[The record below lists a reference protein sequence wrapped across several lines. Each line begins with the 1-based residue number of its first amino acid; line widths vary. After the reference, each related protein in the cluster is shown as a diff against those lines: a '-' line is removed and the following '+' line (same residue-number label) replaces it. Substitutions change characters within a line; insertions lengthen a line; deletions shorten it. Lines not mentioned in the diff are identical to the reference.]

1 MRRIQLVAIFLLLFQ
16 ISPAQHKLENKD
28 DITFLKFGNWLYDGY
43 SLSRSFAIDV
53 QTLQGEYFTI
63 YKNFYVDNKYVTQ
76 VKQLVDSLVLAKF
89 SYRSYKG
96 NLPAID
102 LPPAL
107 SLLAI
112 KEGKA
117 IDILYYKG
125 NKAELDAVASRFDEA
140 LSSLSFSKHLYDDFI
155 QSLPAD
161 SNFVFLGNYGMRSVV
176 KVDAEGKKQLIA
188 IASKNDPLVVIDGKL
203 SEMYIFEK
211 MPKENILSI
220 KVLRDPV
227 DTALYGSRGANG
239 VIIVETKKV
248 QKTPSLDSH

>member
-1 MRRIQLVAIFLLLFQ
+1 MA
-16 ISPAQHKLENKD
+16 
-28 DITFLKFGNWLYDGY
+28 
-43 SLSRSFAIDV
+43 
-53 QTLQGEYFTI
+53 
-63 YKNFYVDNKYVTQ
+63 Q

-89 SYRSYKG
+89 SYKSYKG
-96 NLPAID
+96 NLTAID

-107 SLLAI
+107 SLVAI

-125 NKAELDAVASRFDEA
+125 NKAELDAVASQFNEA
-140 LSSLSFSKHLYDDFI
+140 LSSLSFSKRLYDDFI

-161 SNFVFLGNYGMRSVV
+161 SNFVFLGNHGRRSVV

-211 MPKENILSI
+211 MPKENIVSI

-227 DTALYGSRGANG
+227 DTAIYGLQGASG
-239 VIIVETKKV
+239 VIIVETKNV